1 MPLPGLFYVQ
11 GPTSLSRI
19 CALCVNVSN
28 KAMRR
33 LGLGWGYSV
42 LMILYVGADLDEEK
56 RNPMEYRTIIQ
67 DVIKEP

>member
-1 MPLPGLFYVQ
+1 MCRVPPVSQGYV
-11 GPTSLSRI
+11 LY
-19 CALCVNVSN
+19 VSN

-33 LGLGWGYSV
+33 LGLGWRYSV

-56 RNPMEYRTIIQ
+56 RNPVEYCIITQ

>member
-1 MPLPGLFYVQ
+1 
-11 GPTSLSRI
+11 
-19 CALCVNVSN
+19 
-28 KAMRR
+28 MRR
-33 LGLGWGYSV
+33 LGLGWRYSV